1 MNWDEFGKK
10 AGMFLNSAYKG
21 VAGESIS
28 QYVGTGRVTNIFGRD
43 QKFVFDWNYLFGSL
57 PMDNKIMKAIIFN
70 GGTSSI
76 NLGANHSINF
86 GGVHLLTA
94 KVGFIGAKV
103 TIDDGKPDITNPEK
117 LLEYEAKYL
126 LPHRI
131 AYAIG
136 LISITVFVVCLLR
149 WEDFTTN
156 PEKIENWEKS
166 IDTCKLI
173 VVTGSFIVIDFL
185 YKWIIYFLQALG
197 IADALEAKVKL
208 EGQNLKAKEDLDK
221 RFLAIDTKMSEL
233 EIGLRAQLN
242 EISHSL
248 EKALSEIVETIN
260 INVDDLAT
268 IMRYGLL

>member
-1 MNWDEFGKK
+1 M
-10 AGMFLNSAYKG
+10 A
-21 VAGESIS
+21 
-28 QYVGTGRVTNIFGRD
+28 
-43 QKFVFDWNYLFGSL
+43 
-57 PMDNKIMKAIIFN
+57 
-70 GGTSSI
+70 
-76 NLGANHSINF
+76 
-86 GGVHLLTA
+86 
-94 KVGFIGAKV
+94 
-103 TIDDGKPDITNPEK
+103 IDDGKPDITNPEK

>member
-1 MNWDEFGKK
+1 MSWDEFGKK

-28 QYVGTGRVTNIFGRD
+28 QYVGSGRVTNIFGRD
-43 QKFVFDWNYLFGSL
+43 QKFVFDWNYIGSSF
-57 PMDNKIMKAIIFN
+57 PMDSPLRTAILMN

-103 TIDDGKPDITNPEK
+103 TIDDGKPDITHPDK

-149 WEDFTTN
+149 WDDFTTN

-173 VVTGSFIVIDFL
+173 VVTGSFIVIDVL

-221 RFLAIDTKMSEL
+221 RFLAIDTNMSDL
-233 EIGLRAQLN
+233 KIGLEAQLN
-242 EISHSL
+242 QISFSL
-248 EKALSEIVETIN
+248 ERGINLIMRTIDTN
-260 INVDDLAT
+260 IDDLAT
-268 IMRYGLL
+268 IMHVGF